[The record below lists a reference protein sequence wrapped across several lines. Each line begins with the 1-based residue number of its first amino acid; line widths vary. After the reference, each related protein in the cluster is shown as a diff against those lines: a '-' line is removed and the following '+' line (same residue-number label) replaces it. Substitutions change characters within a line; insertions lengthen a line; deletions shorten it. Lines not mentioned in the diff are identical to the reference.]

1 MCYNLIDMKPT
12 IDTTHPEAVKEWDYG
27 KNDTTPNNYT
37 HGSKYKAYWIC
48 PVGHSYTATITNKCS
63 KGSTCPYC
71 SGRLPIPGET
81 DLATT
86 HPELAQELLDADPT
100 TFKAGSNDK
109 VSWKCARGHIFESR
123 VCSRAMMGAR
133 CPYCSGRLPI
143 VGETD
148 LATTHP
154 ELSEEMV
161 DTDPTTVKAGTNKNA
176 LWHCKKGHEYSS
188 RISHRALRGIGCPY
202 CSGRNAVTGNN
213 DIGTTHPHLAK
224 QLKDQTLLS
233 SLKANTAKKVE
244 WVCDRNHVWS
254 SSPNNRVKGS
264 GCPYC
269 SGRIATKGV
278 NNLEYTHPEM
288 YGQLVTPDTSLMF
301 GSVRPVD
308 WVCSKGH
315 TFSAS
320 PNHRTKG
327 ANTYKDGC
335 PKCGRIISKS
345 EEKIVEFLS
354 ENYKGTILKSNRTV
368 LGGLELDIY
377 LPDLNTAIEFN
388 GVYFHS
394 EKFKDSSYHKNKADK
409 CVEAGVRLITVWEDD
424 YNLRKDVVHK
434 MLIHKLG
441 LSAQD
446 KVPARKTEAVFIS
459 NQEAFGFL
467 NDNHIQGKAQGSYY
481 LGLKTKDTQELVAV
495 MVLKRTK
502 DVLSLERF
510 ATSKI
515 VSGGQSKLLKFVDQN
530 IEYSKMITF
539 ADRTVSDG
547 NLYTGTGWVKE
558 AEIAPDYRYLVRN
571 VREHKFGYR
580 KSRFKND
587 PNLKYVEGYTERQL
601 AELNGLLR
609 VYDAGKVRFS
619 RVPQFRGRID
629 N

>member
-1 MCYNLIDMKPT
+1 MKPT
-12 IDTTHPEAVKEWDYG
+12 IDTTHPEAVKEWDYE

-48 PVGHSYTATITNKCS
+48 PKGHSYTAIILNKCS

-71 SGRLPIPGET
+71 SGRFPIPGET

-188 RISHRALRGIGCPY
+188 RISHRAMSGSGCPY
-202 CSGRNAVTGNN
+202 CAGTKVLPGFN
-213 DIGTTHPHLAK
+213 DLATTHPEIAK
-224 QLKDQTLLS
+224 ELLGDPTLVSGGSEVVQTWLCPLGHTYQMVP
-233 SLKANTAKKVE
+233 A
-244 WVCDRNHVWS
+244 
-254 SSPNNRVKGS
+254 NRVKGS
-264 GCPYC
+264 GCRVC
-269 SGRIATKGV
+269 SGLDILVGFNDLGT
-278 NNLEYTHPEM
+278 THPELSKELLNPSP
-288 YGQLVTPDTSLMF
+288 QEVSF
-301 GSVRPVD
+301 GLGTLGTWNCQAGHTWNIHIFKRTGKNGTGCPECFKAQRS
-308 WVCSKGH
+308 SKGEEGLAE
-315 TFSAS
+315 FIRS
-320 PNHRTKG
+320 NYLG
-327 ANTYKDGC
+327 
-335 PKCGRIISKS
+335 IIKTSDRS
-345 EEKIVEFLS
+345 
-354 ENYKGTILKSNRTV
+354 ILK
-368 LGGLELDIY
+368 GLELDIY
-377 LPDLNTAIEFN
+377 LPELKTAIEYN

-394 EKFKDSSYHKNKADK
+394 EKFKDKDYHKIKADK
-409 CVEAGVRLITVWEDD
+409 CVEAGIRLITVWEDD
-424 YNLRKDVVHK
+424 YNLRKDIVHK
-434 MLIHKLG
+434 MLLHKLG
-441 LSAQD
+441 LSAQE
-446 KVPARKTEAVFIS
+446 KVPARKTIAMFIS
-459 NQEAFGFL
+459 NQEAFAFL
-467 NDNHIQGKAQGSYY
+467 EDNHIQGKAVGSYY
-481 LGLKTKDTQELVAV
+481 MGLREKDSRNLVAV

-547 NLYTGTGWVKE
+547 GLYTGTGWVKE

-580 KSRFKND
+580 KDRFKND
-587 PNLKYVEGYTERQL
+587 PNLKYVEGYTEKQL

>member
-1 MCYNLIDMKPT
+1 MCYNLRDMKPT
-12 IDTTHPEAVKEWDYG
+12 IDTTHPEAVKEWDYE

-37 HGSKYKAYWIC
+37 HGSNYKAYWIC
-48 PVGHSYTATITNKCS
+48 PVGHSYTALILNKCS
-63 KGSTCPYC
+63 KGSACPYC

-86 HPELAQELLDADPT
+86 HPNLAKELVGADPKTLKSGTNKKVLWRCPQGHEYESAVCHRALKGNGCPYCSNQKVLIGFNDLSTTNPELATELVGDPT
-100 TFKAGSNDK
+100 TITAGSNK
-109 VSWKCARGHIFESR
+109 TVSWKCTLNHTWDEVVAKRSKRNFG
-123 VCSRAMMGAR
+123 
-133 CPYCSGRLPI
+133 CPYCSGKRVLP
-143 VGETD
+143 GFND

-154 ELSEEMV
+154 ELSKELL
-161 DTDPTTVKAGTNKNA
+161 DDPTTV
-176 LWHCKKGHEYSS
+176 S
-188 RISHRALRGIGCPY
+188 RGSRG
-202 CSGRNAVTGNN
+202 
-213 DIGTTHPHLAK
+213 
-224 QLKDQTLLS
+224 
-233 SLKANTAKKVE
+233 NT
-244 WVCDRNHVWS
+244 WVCPLGHKYES
-254 SSPNNRVKGS
+254 HAYSRVKGY
-264 GCPYC
+264 GCPIC
-269 SGRIATKGV
+269 SGHQVLPGFNDLQTLYPEIAREMVEDPTTYTALSGRKATWKCLKGHV
-278 NNLEYTHPEM
+278 WACTVSGRVGAGSREGTGCPQCVY
-288 YGQLVTPDTSLMF
+288 TSLQSKPEARLTDFIKEHYGME
-301 GSVRPVD
+301 VRTSD
-308 WVCSKGH
+308 RK
-315 TFSAS
+315 T
-320 PNHRTKG
+320 
-327 ANTYKDGC
+327 
-335 PKCGRIISKS
+335 
-345 EEKIVEFLS
+345 
-354 ENYKGTILKSNRTV
+354 

-377 LPDLNTAIEFN
+377 LPDIKVAIEYN
-388 GVYFHS
+388 GLYWHS
-394 EKFKDSSYHKNKADK
+394 EKFRGMGYHKSKYDICEQN
-409 CVEAGVRLITVWEDD
+409 GIRMISVWEDD
-424 YNLRKDVVHK
+424 YRDNQALVHK
-434 MLIHKLG
+434 MLLHKLG

-547 NLYTGTGWVKE
+547 GLYTGTGWVKE
-558 AEIAPDYRYLVRN
+558 TEIAPDYRYLVRN

-580 KSRFKND
+580 KDRFKKD
-587 PNLKYVEGYTERQL
+587 PNLKYVEGYTEKQL